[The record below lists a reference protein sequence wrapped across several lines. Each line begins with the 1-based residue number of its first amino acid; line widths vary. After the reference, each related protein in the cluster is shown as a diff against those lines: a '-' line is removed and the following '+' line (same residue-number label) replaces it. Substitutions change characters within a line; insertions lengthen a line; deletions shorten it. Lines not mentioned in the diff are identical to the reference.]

1 MESQATEKGVDR
13 EFVKLIKVNS
23 VIRKGLSGNGSH
35 KRGRSNSKRVTPPGS
50 IIN

>member
-1 MESQATEKGVDR
+1 MEIQATEKGVDR

-35 KRGRSNSKRVTPPGS
+35 KRGAVGKY
-50 IIN
+50 

>member
-1 MESQATEKGVDR
+1 MEIQATEKGVDR

-35 KRGRSNSKRVTPPGS
+35 KRGRGLSGNTEF
-50 IIN
+50 